1 MVPEYAGNPERGGSL
16 SVFLRKVLK
25 ELGLSDS
32 LQAAG
37 DERIR
42 QAYVYIDEH
51 IGSDMTVA
59 SIAGHF
65 CMSESRFSH
74 LFRKEAG
81 MSVANYLVFRKLY
94 FTYLGLMKG
103 KILPPQRWMPVFRPF
118 PFCSH

>member
-1 MVPEYAGNPERGGSL
+1 M
-16 SVFLRKVLK
+16 RKVLK

-65 CMSESRFSH
+65 CMSESRFPICSA
-74 LFRKEAG
+74 RKRACLLPIIWF
-81 MSVANYLVFRKLY
+81 SVSC
-94 FTYLGLMKG
+94 
-103 KILPPQRWMPVFRPF
+103 ILPT
-118 PFCSH
+118 SG